1 MDRARRLRTIPGG
14 RVLLG
19 STPMLE
25 RDVVAKPFR
34 CKLVT
39 PAAAL
44 VDDKVVYA
52 SIPAYDG
59 LMGVQSGHAPT
70 LTKLGMGELRIDLAD
85 DAKIG
90 KGGSRSFLL
99 DGGFVKIADDELT
112 ILAEMATPCETISL
126 SDAEK
131 ELKLALDAKPKDA
144 SPAAAAAVSHQ
155 RSLARMKV
163 SLAKSSK
170 SI

>member
-1 MDRARRLRTIPGG
+1 M
-14 RVLLG
+14 
-19 STPMLE
+19 
-25 RDVVAKPFR
+25 AKPFR

-39 PAAAL
+39 PSAAL

-90 KGGSRSFLL
+90 KGGSRSYLL

-112 ILAEMATPCETISL
+112 ILAESAIPSETISL
-126 SDAEK
+126 SDAEA
-131 ELKLALDAKPKDA
+131 ELKAAAEAKPKDS
-144 SPAAAAAVSHQ
+144 SPATSAALAH
-155 RSLARMKV
+155 RRTLARMKV
-163 SLAKSSK
+163 AIAKSNK